1 MGKGKKGSGARSNQR
16 TRVNPLTGERET
28 VTGTKAGKKRQTLP
42 WGHPLRSHDSP
53 ARKKRRGPLDD
64 VL

>member
-1 MGKGKKGSGARSNQR
+1 MGKGKKSSGSHSNQR
-16 TRVNPLTGERET
+16 TRINPLTGERET

-53 ARKKRRGPLDD
+53 ARRRKQPPLGD
-64 VL
+64 